1 MLRFDKMTV
10 KAQEAMQEAQEIAA
24 RHENQQIEP
33 VHLLAALVA
42 QEGGVV
48 PPLVTKLGI
57 RPEAL
62 SQEIEREI
70 SRLPKVQGF
79 GQQHMGT
86 AVNRVLERSFKEAEK
101 FKDEYV
107 STEHLFLAIANE
119 DRDPAGQLLKRL
131 GASYEAILQ
140 ALTSVRGSQ
149 RVTTQNPE
157 ATYESLEK
165 YARDLTEL
173 ARRSKLDPVIGRD
186 EEIRR
191 VMQILARR
199 TKNNPVLIGE
209 PGVGKTAI
217 VEGLAQRIVS
227 GDVPETLRN
236 KRLVGLDLG
245 SMLAGAKYR
254 GEFEDRLKAVLK
266 EIESA
271 QGQIIL
277 FIDELHTLVGAGAAE
292 GAIDASNMLK
302 PALARGELQCVGAST
317 LNEYRK
323 YIEKDGAL
331 ERRFQ
336 TVIVEPPS
344 VDETV
349 EILKGLRKKYEEH
362 HKVTIPDATLESA
375 AKLSERYITDRF
387 LPDKAID
394 VIDEAGARAR
404 LATQSPP
411 PAVAELKAQL
421 DAVNVDKEAA
431 VRDQN
436 FERAASLRDRERELQ
451 GDIRRKQE
459 EWEKHRQSHR
469 PVLGEEEVS
478 FIVSRWTGI
487 PVMRLQEAETARL
500 LRMEEEMHVSVVAQE
515 EAIKAL
521 SRSIRR
527 SRAGLKDPNRPIGS
541 FIFSGPTGVGKTE
554 VARQLA
560 KFLFA
565 DPSALI
571 RVDMSENM
579 EKFSVSRLIGAP
591 PGYVGYEDSGTLTK
605 AVRRK
610 PYSVV
615 LLDEIEKAHPDVFNI
630 LLQVL
635 DEGHLTD
642 NYGRV
647 IDFKNTVVIM
657 TSNVGARDITKGRGL
672 GFHAPDAKSNFERSA
687 ERVREEL
694 KNIFN
699 PEFLNR
705 LDDVIVFHPL
715 DRGHISQIV
724 QVMLRDVRKRL
735 AEEELT
741 LTLTDAGSDF
751 LVKHGYDENF
761 GARPLKRS
769 IQRYVEDPLSDK
781 ILTGDFSLGDEIEV
795 DVAPEG
801 DKLVFRALSGTKTPT

>member
-1 MLRFDKMTV
+1 SYISHGIGKGGRRIEDRSAKGSDPETPQPEEKPDT
-10 KAQEAMQEAQEIAA
+10 KAQKKDSALDQFTINLNEKALAGKIDPRIGRGPEVDRTI
-24 RHENQQIEP
+24 QI
-33 VHLLAALVA
+33 LC
-42 QEGGVV
+42 
-48 PPLVTKLGI
+48 
-57 RPEAL
+57 
-62 SQEIEREI
+62 
-70 SRLPKVQGF
+70 
-79 GQQHMGT
+79 
-86 AVNRVLERSFKEAEK
+86 
-101 FKDEYV
+101 
-107 STEHLFLAIANE
+107 
-119 DRDPAGQLLKRL
+119 
-131 GASYEAILQ
+131 
-140 ALTSVRGSQ
+140 
-149 RVTTQNPE
+149 
-157 ATYESLEK
+157 
-165 YARDLTEL
+165 
-173 ARRSKLDPVIGRD
+173 RRSK
-186 EEIRR
+186 
-191 VMQILARR
+191 
-199 TKNNPVLIGE
+199 NNPLYVGD

-217 VEGLAQRIVS
+217 AEGLARKIIE
-227 GDVPETLRN
+227 GDVPDVLKKATIYA
-236 KRLVGLDLG
+236 LDMGAL
-245 SMLAGAKYR
+245 LAGTKYR
-254 GEFEDRLKAVLK
+254 GDFEQRLKAVLK
-266 EIESA
+266 QLVDNPNA
-271 QGQIIL
+271 IL
-277 FIDELHTLVGAGAAE
+277 FIDEIHTVIGAGAAS
-292 GAIDASNMLK
+292 GGTLDASNLLK
-302 PALARGELQCVGAST
+302 PVLSTGQLKCIGAT
-317 LNEYRK
+317 TYNEYRGVF
-323 YIEKDGAL
+323 EKDHAL
-331 ERRFQ
+331 SRRFQ
-336 TVIVEPPS
+336 KIDVVEPS

-362 HKVTIPDATLESA
+362 HKVSIPDTTLESA

-411 PAVAELKAQL
+411 PAVAELKGQL

-500 LRMEEEMHVSVVAQE
+500 LRMEEELHASVVAQE

-521 SRSIRR
+521 ARSIRR

-554 VARQLA
+554 VARSLA

-565 DPSALI
+565 DPAALI
-571 RVDMSENM
+571 RVDMSEYM

-672 GFHAPDAKSNFERSA
+672 GFHAPDLKSNFERIA
-687 ERVREEL
+687 EKVKEEMQHT
-694 KNIFN
+694 FN

-715 DRGHISQIV
+715 SQQNIAEIV
-724 QVMLRDVRKRL
+724 GILLKDVQKRL
-735 AEEELT
+735 GDEELT
-741 LTLTDAGSDF
+741 LKLTESASAF
-751 LVKHGYDENF
+751 LVKHGYDEKF
-761 GARPLKRS
+761 GARPLKRA
-769 IQRYVEDPLSDK
+769 IQKYIEDPLSEK
-781 ILTGDFSLGDEIEV
+781 ILLAEFAKGDEIEV
-795 DVAPEG
+795 DLAADGE
-801 DKLVFRALSGTKTPT
+801 KLDFRVLSGTPKA